1 MKGEFMFSQVRV
13 AAGEIAKAGTKHYR
27 PPHIPHLEK
36 VVQCVGLVHGVDTVY
51 HLGVSVEA

>member
-1 MKGEFMFSQVRV
+1 MFSQVRV